1 MCSLHLHVA
10 GMITSPTIFWFCLHT
25 TMSTSNKEITVA
37 GYKYREYRGYG
48 RVPDAL
54 HPLSVP
60 RDISLDISH
69 PYRVFIR
76 HPNEWIE
83 WILMLCTAE
92 VPHPTMN
99 RIVLPTVQRF
109 SWVASSSL
117 KHHTDA
123 LMSRL
128 GGRIDCAN
136 THVAIILNGENNS
149 NSIPKPIPLKT
160 LPVTIDHDGDSSS
173 SNLSSMSLSE
183 SDPHPVSPRQR
194 SDTVM
199 SVDRPPALSL
209 SDRCAAMRAAN
220 AHIYQQT
227 RSSPRMSQN
236 KDYN

>member
-1 MCSLHLHVA
+1 MA
-10 GMITSPTIFWFCLHT
+10 
-25 TMSTSNKEITVA
+25 
-37 GYKYREYRGYG
+37 R
-48 RVPDAL
+48 
-54 HPLSVP
+54 
-60 RDISLDISH
+60 
-69 PYRVFIR
+69 
-76 HPNEWIE
+76 
-83 WILMLCTAE
+83 TAE

-128 GGRIDCAN
+128 GGRIDSAN

-173 SNLSSMSLSE
+173 SNLSLMSLSD
-183 SDPHPVSPRQR
+183 SDPHPMSPRQH
-194 SDTVM
+194 SDTMM
-199 SVDRPPALSL
+199 SVDRLPALSL